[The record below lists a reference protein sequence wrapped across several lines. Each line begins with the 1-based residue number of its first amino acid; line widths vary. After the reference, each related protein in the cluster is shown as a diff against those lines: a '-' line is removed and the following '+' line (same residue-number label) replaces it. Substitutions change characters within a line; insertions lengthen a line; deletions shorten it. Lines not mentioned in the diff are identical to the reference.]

1 MNVDAPEQH
10 VLLHMHF
17 DTTLACKYN
26 RQQDTIKRFTASH
39 VASPYS

>member
-1 MNVDAPEQH
+1 
-10 VLLHMHF
+10 MHF